1 MIGSDEPPASVS
13 GKAPPVAAELK
24 TILSVDPSNAV
35 NGIVPP
41 PLLPEDVNVILSALA
56 SVVSVIP
63 VPATRVKVSVVAS
76 ATTFDC
82 PATANVEKAFAAPP
96 VAAIVTVSVESFV
109 VRVIFAPA

>member
-1 MIGSDEPPASVS
+1 MSV
-13 GKAPPVAAELK
+13 V
-24 TILSVDPSNAV
+24 PSKSV

-41 PLLPEDVNVILSALA
+41 PPPDEVNVIVSEPA

-63 VPATRVKVSVVAS
+63 VPAARVNVSVVAS

-96 VAAIVTVSVESFV
+96 VAAIV
-109 VRVIFAPA
+109 RVPAASS